1 MRLQG
6 QRIEAVC
13 IVPVEIPSLC
23 HLDKTSIENTRDSPF
38 LGYHKLSSE
47 SHPTISAMTPHLR
60 EGKADMVHECLRRS
74 KGYRR

>member
-13 IVPVEIPSLC
+13 IVAVEIHSLF
-23 HLDKTSIENTRDSPF
+23 HLDKTSIENTPDSPF
-38 LGYHKLSSE
+38 SGYHKLSSG
-47 SHPTISAMTPHLR
+47 SHPTISAVTPHFR
-60 EGKADMVHECLRRS
+60 EGKADMVHECLRKS